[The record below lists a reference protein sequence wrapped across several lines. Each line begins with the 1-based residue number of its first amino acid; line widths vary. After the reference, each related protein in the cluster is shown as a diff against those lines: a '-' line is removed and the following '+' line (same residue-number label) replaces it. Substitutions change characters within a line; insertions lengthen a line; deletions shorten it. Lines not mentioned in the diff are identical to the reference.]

1 MNEEDILEEINYL
14 KKKTVLLEKLIT
26 QQTHN
31 TSAKSAI
38 HVYKPTHDVNH
49 KSQSSES
56 FRNTRSIC

>member
-31 TSAKSAI
+31 TSDKSTI
-38 HVYKPTHDVNH
+38 HEYKPTHDVNN
-49 KSQSSES
+49 KSQLSES